1 MAPEQRKTTYTAAE
15 VAVLEETILKQ
26 KAEIDELKRKLEHM
40 NEVFANAQRARFGQS
55 SEQKNY
61 VLGKDQLSLF
71 NEAESSQDHKAEEPK
86 PNTIFVEAHE
96 RKKKRSQTEMLN
108 NLPEEEVLLEIP
120 EGQLVCGKCGGK
132 MKPIG
137 KKFLRHEMQIVPK
150 QIKLL
155 AYYAVTYACDSCEKD
170 TGLAHI
176 VSVKPPIP
184 LMKHSLASPS
194 TVAYIMTQ
202 KYVDGLPLARQEKIW
217 AREGVSLSRATMA
230 NWVIQCSEVWLKPL
244 YRHMKQELLT
254 HSVIHA
260 DETVVQV
267 LKEDG
272 KPATSE
278 SRMWLY
284 ASAALLRH
292 QVRLFEYQP
301 DRSGKRPESF
311 LKGFEGAL
319 VTDGYAGYNQVQK
332 VTHCG
337 CWAHARRKWRE
348 AMPDGATVKT
358 SKAAI
363 GFRYCNQLFAEER
376 KCVLYKPEYRKEY
389 RQGKELPLLEEYFAW
404 LNTVHPEKGSKLEE
418 AVRYSINQKQQLCA
432 FLDKVE
438 VPISNNLAENAIRP
452 FTLGRKNWLFCDTPK
467 GAKASAIVYS
477 LVESA
482 KANGIEPFA
491 YLQHVLVQLPY
502 LGKSPSHEEL
512 ETLMPWAPD
521 IQQEYKM
528 PNSDAYEKCYLD

>member
-71 NEAESSQDHKAEEPK
+71 NEAESSQDHKAEEPN

-108 NLPEEEVLLEIP
+108 NLPEEEVLLELP

-260 DETVVQV
+260 DETVVQI

>member
-1 MAPEQRKTTYTAAE
+1 M
-15 VAVLEETILKQ
+15 
-26 KAEIDELKRKLEHM
+26 
-40 NEVFANAQRARFGQS
+40 
-55 SEQKNY
+55 
-61 VLGKDQLSLF
+61 
-71 NEAESSQDHKAEEPK
+71 
-86 PNTIFVEAHE
+86 
-96 RKKKRSQTEMLN
+96 
-108 NLPEEEVLLEIP
+108 
-120 EGQLVCGKCGGK
+120 
-132 MKPIG
+132 
-137 KKFLRHEMQIVPK
+137 
-150 QIKLL
+150 
-155 AYYAVTYACDSCEKD
+155 
-170 TGLAHI
+170 
-176 VSVKPPIP
+176 
-184 LMKHSLASPS
+184 
-194 TVAYIMTQ
+194 
-202 KYVDGLPLARQEKIW
+202 
-217 AREGVSLSRATMA
+217 
-230 NWVIQCSEVWLKPL
+230 
-244 YRHMKQELLT
+244 
-254 HSVIHA
+254 
-260 DETVVQV
+260 
-267 LKEDG
+267 
-272 KPATSE
+272 
-278 SRMWLY
+278 
-284 ASAALLRH
+284 
-292 QVRLFEYQP
+292 
-301 DRSGKRPESF
+301 
-311 LKGFEGAL
+311 
-319 VTDGYAGYNQVQK
+319 TDGYQGYNLLTK
-332 VTHCG
+332 VMHCG

>member
-1 MAPEQRKTTYTAAE
+1 MSAADKKTSYTADE
-15 VAVLEETILKQ
+15 VAALIKSVEQLQTENEELR
-26 KAEIDELKRKLEHM
+26 RKLEHM
-40 NEVFANAQRARFGQS
+40 NEILLNAQRSRFGQS
-55 SEQKNY
+55 SEKKSY
-61 VLGKDQLSLF
+61 VIGKDQCSIF
-71 NEAESSQDHKAEEPK
+71 NEVEDAQDHKIEEPN
-86 PNTIFVEAHE
+86 PDTIVVPEHK
-96 RKKKRSQTEMLN
+96 RKKKRSQAEMLN
-108 NLPEEEVLLEIP
+108 SLPEEEVLLELP
-120 EGQLVCGKCGGK
+120 EDQLVCDRCGSK
-132 MKPIG
+132 LKPIG
-137 KKFLRHEMQIVPK
+137 KKFLRHEMQIIPR

-155 AYYAVTYACDSCEKD
+155 AYYSVTYACDSCEKN
-170 TGLAHI
+170 TGFAHI
-176 VSVKPPIP
+176 ASVKPPVP

-230 NWVIQCSEVWLKPL
+230 NWVIHCSQTWLKPL

-284 ASAALLRH
+284 ASAALLTH
-292 QVRLFEYQP
+292 QVRMFEYQP
-301 DRSGKRPESF
+301 DRSGKRPENF

-319 VTDGYAGYNQVQK
+319 VTDGYAGYNLLTN

-348 AMPDGATVKT
+348 AMPAGATLKT

-363 GFRYCNQLFAEER
+363 GFQFCNKLFAEER
-376 KCVLYKPEYRKEY
+376 ICASYSPKYRKEY
-389 RQGKELPLLEEYFAW
+389 RQNKELPVLEEYFAW
-404 LNTVHPEKGSKLEE
+404 LNTLHPEKGSKLEE
-418 AVRYSINQKQQLCA
+418 AARYSINQKQQLRE
-432 FLDKVE
+432 FLDNGE

-467 GAKASAIVYS
+467 GAEASAIVYS
-477 LVESA
+477 MVETA
-482 KANGIEPFA
+482 KSNGVEPFS
-491 YLQHVLVQLPY
+491 YLQHVLLQMPY
-502 LGKSPSHEEL
+502 MGKSPSHEEL
-512 ETLMPWAPD
+512 EKLMPWADD
-521 IQQEYKM
+521 IQHKYRI
-528 PNSDAYEKCYLD
+528 PNSDAYTNPYL

>member
-26 KAEIDELKRKLEHM
+26 KAEIDELKRKQEHM

-71 NEAESSQDHKAEEPK
+71 NEAESSQDHKAEEPN

-260 DETVVQV
+260 DETVVQI

>member
-1 MAPEQRKTTYTAAE
+1 MPAADKKTTYSAAE
-15 VAVLEETILKQ
+15 VAVLEDTILKQ
-26 KAEIDELKRKLEHM
+26 KQEIEELKRKLEHM

-71 NEAESSQDHKAEEPK
+71 NEAEEAQDHKTEEPT
-86 PNTIFVEAHE
+86 PDTILIAAHE
-96 RKKKRSQTEMLN
+96 RKKKRSQAEMLN
-108 NLPEEEVLLEIP
+108 HLPEEEVLLELP
-120 EGQLVCGKCGGK
+120 EEQLSCGKCGGK

-137 KKFLRHEMQIVPK
+137 KKFLRHEMQIIPK
-150 QIKLL
+150 QVKLL
-155 AYYAVTYACDSCEKD
+155 AYYAVTYACDKCEKD
-170 TGLAHI
+170 TGFAHI
-176 VSVKPPIP
+176 ASVKPPVP

-217 AREGVSLSRATMA
+217 AREGISLSRATMA
-230 NWVIQCSEVWLKPL
+230 NWVIQCSQIWLKPL
-244 YRHMKQELLT
+244 YKHMKQELLT
-254 HSVIHA
+254 HCVIHA

-267 LKEDG
+267 LKEDN

-292 QVRLFEYQP
+292 QVRIFEYQP

-311 LKGFEGAL
+311 LRGFTGCL
-319 VTDGYAGYNQVQK
+319 VTDGYTGYNQVQN

-348 AMPDGATVKT
+348 AMPEGATVKT

-363 GFRYCNQLFAEER
+363 GFQYCNKLFAEER
-376 KCVLYKPEYRKEY
+376 KCAPYQPKYRHEH
-389 RQGKELPLLEEYFAW
+389 RQNRELPILEEYYAW
-404 LNTVHPEKGSKLEE
+404 LKTVHPEKGSKLEE
-418 AVRYSINQKQQLCA
+418 AVRYSLNQKQHLMA
-432 FLDKVE
+432 YLDNGE
-438 VPISNNLAENAIRP
+438 IPISNNLAENAIRP

-467 GAKASAIVYS
+467 GAEASAIVYS

-482 KANGIEPFA
+482 KANGVEPFA

-502 LGKSPSHEEL
+502 LGKSHSHEEL
-512 ETLMPWAPD
+512 ESLMPWAPY
-521 IQQEYKM
+521 IQQNFAMK
-528 PNSDAYEKCYLD
+528 NSNAYTNTYLN

>member
-71 NEAESSQDHKAEEPK
+71 NEAESSQDHKAEEPN

-108 NLPEEEVLLEIP
+108 NLPEEEVRLEIP

-260 DETVVQV
+260 DETVVQI

>member
-1 MAPEQRKTTYTAAE
+1 MATEQQKTTYTAAE
-15 VAVLEETILKQ
+15 VAALEDTIAKQ

-55 SEQKNY
+55 SEKNTY
-61 VLGKDQLSLF
+61 VLQEQTSLF
-71 NEAESSQDHKAEEPK
+71 NEAESSQNHKAEEPK
-86 PNTIFVEAHE
+86 PETIFVEAHE
-96 RKKKRSQTEMLN
+96 RKKKRSQAEMLN
-108 NLPEEEVLLEIP
+108 HLPEEEVLLEVP
-120 EGQLVCGKCGGK
+120 EDQLVCSKCGGK

-137 KKFLRHEMQIVPK
+137 KKFLRHEMQIIPK

-170 TGLAHI
+170 TGFAHI
-176 VSVKPPIP
+176 ISVKPPVP

-202 KYVDGLPLARQEKIW
+202 KYVDGLPLARQEKMW
-217 AREGVSLSRATMA
+217 AREGISLSRATMA

-311 LKGFEGAL
+311 LRGFTGWL
-319 VTDGYAGYNQVQK
+319 ITDGYAGYNQVQG

-363 GFRYCNQLFAEER
+363 GFQYCNKLFAEER

-389 RQGKELPLLEEYFAW
+389 RQNRELPLLEEYFAW

-418 AVRYSINQKQQLCA
+418 AVRYSMNQKQRLCA
-432 FLDKVE
+432 FLNNGE

-452 FTLGRKNWLFCDTPK
+452 FTLGRKNWLFCDTSK
-467 GAKASAIVYS
+467 GAEASAVVYS

-502 LGKSPSHEEL
+502 FGKSPSHEEL

-521 IQQEYKM
+521 IQQDHKI
-528 PNSDAYEKCYLD
+528 PNSDAYTKCYLD